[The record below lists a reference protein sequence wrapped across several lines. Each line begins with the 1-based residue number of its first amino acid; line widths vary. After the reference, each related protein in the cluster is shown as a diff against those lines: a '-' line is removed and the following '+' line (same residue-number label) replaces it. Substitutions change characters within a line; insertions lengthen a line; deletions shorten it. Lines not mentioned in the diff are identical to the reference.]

1 MRRFSTE
8 ILGCPEQEMMLRDSP
23 QRTETASSIDPKLR
37 KYIERY
43 HSEDMALYRQAR
55 KIRDRQL
62 EKITVVKGRAFN
74 V

>member
-8 ILGCPEQEMMLRDSP
+8 ILGCPEQEMILKDSP
-23 QRTETASSIDPKLR
+23 HRHEAASSIDPKLR
-37 KYIERY
+37 KHIERR

-55 KIRDRQL
+55 KVRDRQV